1 MLQSWKTYSLLKR
14 ISRVI
19 CSVVNIRIS
28 NPNFFK
34 KDAKKKKK
42 SVENYK
48 EVLSLRQGK
57 ERSTKGDWIRL
68 IVVNMYGEAE
78 EFKGD

>member
-1 MLQSWKTYSLLKR
+1 MLQSWKKCKR
-14 ISRVI
+14 ISRAI

-34 KDAKKKKK
+34 KDAKKK

-48 EVLSLRQGK
+48 EVLSLRQGE
-57 ERSTKGDWIRL
+57 ERSAKGD
-68 IVVNMYGEAE
+68 
-78 EFKGD
+78 